1 MKAEQDYGRDGYML
15 EAMEMRRKVVSR
27 HYTIAN
33 HDINFTQSYMY
44 ICISMVLCYSDTW
57 FVSISD
63 RMKYIVLIGYGDTT
77 FKPLHII

>member
-1 MKAEQDYGRDGYML
+1 MEEEQDYGRDGYML
-15 EAMEMRRKVVSR
+15 EAMEMRRKVVLR

-33 HDINFTQSYMY
+33 HDFAQSY

-57 FVSISD
+57 FVYISD
-63 RMKYIVLIGYGDTT
+63 CMKYIVLIGYGDTT